1 MEKSTLTKKK
11 TSISV
16 SQEKELLM
24 FPKCKTAKGKKKKQK
39 RRERNEKSERIGE
52 SSGKAKEREKKRTIK
67 YRNGCDRVRIVRTTG
82 GCKGRSNAV
91 GG

>member
-1 MEKSTLTKKK
+1 MIGKIDVDKKNVDIRLTRKGTLDVSEVQDGKRKKK
-11 TSISV
+11 NKNA
-16 SQEKELLM
+16 EKEM
-24 FPKCKTAKGKKKKQK
+24 RKASESVKAPGKQK
-39 RRERNEKSERIGE
+39 RER
-52 SSGKAKEREKKRTIK
+52 KRTIK

>member
-1 MEKSTLTKKK
+1 MEKSTLTKKNVDIRLTRK
-11 TSISV
+11 GTLDV
-16 SQEKELLM
+16 SEVQDGKR
-24 FPKCKTAKGKKKKQK
+24 KKKKQK

-52 SSGKAKEREKKRTIK
+52 SSGKAKERERKRTIK

>member
-1 MEKSTLTKKK
+1 MEKSTLTKKNVDIRLTRK
-11 TSISV
+11 GTLDV
-16 SQEKELLM
+16 SEVQDGK
-24 FPKCKTAKGKKKKQK
+24 KKKKKQK

-52 SSGKAKEREKKRTIK
+52 SSGKAKRRERKRTIK

-91 GG
+91 GR

>member
-24 FPKCKTAKGKKKKQK
+24 FPKCKAAKRKKKRQK
-39 RRERNEKSERIGE
+39 RRERNGKSERIGE
-52 SSGKAKEREKKRTIK
+52 SSGKAKEREKENDKIQEW
-67 YRNGCDRVRIVRTTG
+67 VRSSKDSTDY
-82 GCKGRSNAV
+82 GRM
-91 GG
+91 

>member
-1 MEKSTLTKKK
+1 
-11 TSISV
+11 
-16 SQEKELLM
+16 M
-24 FPKCKTAKGKKKKQK
+24 FPKCKTAKGKKQKKQK

-52 SSGKAKEREKKRTIK
+52 SSGKAREREKENDKIQEW
-67 YRNGCDRVRIVRTTG
+67 VRSSKDSTG

>member
-1 MEKSTLTKKK
+1 MIGKIDVDKKK

-24 FPKCKTAKGKKKKQK
+24 FPKCKTAKRKKRQK

-52 SSGKAKEREKKRTIK
+52 SSGKAIEREKENDKIQEW
-67 YRNGCDRVRIVRTTG
+67 VRSSKDSTDY
-82 GCKGRSNAV
+82 GRM
-91 GG
+91 